1 MYRLVKRK
9 DTRESLMIKKLN
21 YTIFMDLKEFYE
33 EEMKENLYH
42 WKKVELMSK
51 FTHKFMLVLA

>member
-1 MYRLVKRK
+1 MHRK

-42 WKKVELMSK
+42 WKKVELMGK
-51 FTHKFMLVLA
+51 FNHKFMRVLAQ